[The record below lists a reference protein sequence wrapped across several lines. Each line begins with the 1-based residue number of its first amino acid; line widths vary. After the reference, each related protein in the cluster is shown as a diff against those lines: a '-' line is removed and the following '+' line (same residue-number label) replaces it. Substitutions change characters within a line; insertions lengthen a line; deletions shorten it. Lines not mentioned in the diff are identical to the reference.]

1 MRRLLSLALCAC
13 LSWLPALV
21 RADSFLALGVF
32 PNMSA
37 RAIVTLYQPM
47 QAHLEKALNQR
58 VQIQSAPDF
67 RSFVERTLNREY
79 DVVVIA
85 PHLARLVQQDGGF
98 IPLFGYSQE
107 LHAMVVVAKS
117 SAIRTTDDLRG
128 KIVALP
134 DRMAVMPVLGQ
145 RLLRERGLQSDVDYQ
160 LLLAVSHSNA
170 AFSVQRG
177 EAQGAIIGS
186 VPFAQLSGELRDSLR
201 VIAES
206 EPIPNQFIL
215 ANPGLPAARV
225 EALRKALLDFAAAPE
240 GKRFFETNGFGGLKP
255 ATDADLKKMETYAKD
270 VRMLLKRHP

>member
-1 MRRLLSLALCAC
+1 MRHLLSLALYAC
-13 LSWLPALV
+13 LSCLPALV
-21 RADSFLALGVF
+21 RADNILALGVF

-47 QAHLEKALNQR
+47 QAHLEKALKQR

-67 RSFVERTLNREY
+67 SSFVERTLNREY

-117 SAIRTTDDLRG
+117 STIRTADELRG
-128 KIVALP
+128 KTVALP

-145 RLLRERGLQSDVDYQ
+145 RLLREHGLQAEVDYH
-160 LLLAVSHSNA
+160 LLPAISHSNA

-177 EAQGAIIGS
+177 DAQGAIIGS
-186 VPFAQLSGELRDSLR
+186 APFAQLPGELRDSLR
-201 VIAES
+201 VIATSES
-206 EPIPNQFIL
+206 IPNQFIL
-215 ANPGLPAARV
+215 ANPGLPAARI
-225 EALRKALLDFAAAPE
+225 EALKKALLDFAAVPE
-240 GKRFFETNGFGGLKP
+240 GRRFFEHNGFGGLKP
-255 ATDADLKKMETYAKD
+255 ATDADLKKMEAYAKD
-270 VRMLLKRHP
+270 VRTLLKRQP